1 MRDASGSGTYRETA
15 LPEPQTADG
24 YTLDAYAEIFLE
36 RYSKARV
43 KVSWR
48 DDGYRLNRVCAFTQ
62 AKGSRLGSRQIGAV
76 TEDDVEAFLQRLT
89 RQGRAASTYNHYL
102 QTFKAMSH
110 WGQRK
115 GYLLRTWIGPL
126 TDLKR
131 KKHAKRGRR
140 LQPGEEPRLLDVAQP
155 RLYRLIVAGLETG
168 CREGELLSLQ
178 IKDIDRERREL
189 RVRARN
195 AKNRR
200 DRYIPISA
208 RLSAVLEMG
217 MHDPAGHPFG
227 RDAYVFGNEV
237 GQSIRSPKKSWMTA
251 VLKAHGHTPQWVKSA
266 LSRESREVYQ
276 TIDLKFHDLRHE
288 AGSRWLE
295 AGMPIHHVKEL
306 LGHSNIA
313 TTDTY
318 LNAGRVHLQES
329 MRKVEEVRKSATK
342 MPHGMAQQAT
352 EGTAGEIEAKGNALL
367 H

>member
-1 MRDASGSGTYRETA
+1 MGGLTKRCGCRTREWPRCRHPCHFACQWKGRRYRVSLDTYVGRPLKGKTEAEAEADRLRDAIRSGTYRETA

-102 QTFKAMSH
+102 QLFKAMSN

-115 GYLLRTWIGPL
+115 GYLLQPWIGPL

-200 DRYIPISA
+200 DRYIPIST

-237 GQSIRSPKKSWMTA
+237 GQSINSPKKSWMTA

-276 TIDLKFHDLRHE
+276 
-288 AGSRWLE
+288 
-295 AGMPIHHVKEL
+295 
-306 LGHSNIA
+306 
-313 TTDTY
+313 
-318 LNAGRVHLQES
+318 
-329 MRKVEEVRKSATK
+329 
-342 MPHGMAQQAT
+342 
-352 EGTAGEIEAKGNALL
+352 
-367 H
+367 